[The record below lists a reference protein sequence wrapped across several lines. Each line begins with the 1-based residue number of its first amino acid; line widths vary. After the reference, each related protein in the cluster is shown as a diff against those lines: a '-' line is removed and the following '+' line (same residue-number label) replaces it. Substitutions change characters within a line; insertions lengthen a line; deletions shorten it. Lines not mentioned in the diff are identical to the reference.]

1 MGYLVRVKSNAEKS
15 QVCDMLRKK
24 GLSQMVTPF
33 RTKGESMNTVCI
45 FADHFYSAH
54 WEQVDAFMEGEE
66 MIQISFKDY
75 ESKRTFQ
82 SE

>member
-1 MGYLVRVKSNAEKS
+1 MGYLIRVKSNAEKS
-15 QVCDMLRKK
+15 QICDMLRKK

-45 FADHFYSAH
+45 FADHFYCAH

-66 MIQISFKDY
+66 MLQITIKEY
-75 ESKRTFQ
+75 EK
-82 SE
+82 EVL